1 MIEQDIIRAAARL
14 VGLKIVR
21 FEGDQTRASGYAYLE
36 EANPYTGSR
45 TWSPW
50 WDLGDATALALAAR
64 IMIIPHQHFI
74 EAFHVGKVDR
84 RKILSGDSPDI
95 RRLAMCE
102 AICRV
107 AAELESMSHG

>member
-1 MIEQDIIRAAARL
+1 MIEQEIIRAAARL

-21 FEGDQTRASGYAYLE
+21 FEGDQTSASGYAYLE

-50 WDLGDATALALAAR
+50 WDLGDATALALSAG
-64 IMIIPHQHFI
+64 IMIIPGHGSI
-74 EAFHVGKVDR
+74 EAYHVGAGTKFAYVTSDA
-84 RKILSGDSPDI
+84 DE

-107 AAELESMSHG
+107 AAELEAMNHG

>member
-1 MIEQDIIRAAARL
+1 MIEQDIIRAAAKL

-50 WDLGDATALALAAR
+50 WDLGDATALALAAG
-64 IMIIPHQHFI
+64 IMIIPYSDKI
-74 EAFHVGKVDR
+74 EAWHVGDNKLVACNGKTADE
-84 RKILSGDSPDI
+84 

-102 AICRV
+102 TICRV
-107 AAELESMSHG
+107 AAELEGMNHG